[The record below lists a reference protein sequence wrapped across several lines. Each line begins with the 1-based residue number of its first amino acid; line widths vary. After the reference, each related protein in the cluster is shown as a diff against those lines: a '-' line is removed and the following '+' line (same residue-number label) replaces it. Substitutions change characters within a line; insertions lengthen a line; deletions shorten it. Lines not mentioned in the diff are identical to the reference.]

1 MRVLVEPDVEAL
13 SQAAASLVAE
23 LLSANPRAILAL
35 PTGRTPL
42 GLYRE
47 LARMNREG
55 NLDFSGTRIFN
66 LDEYIGVPPVDMRSF
81 DHYLRQHLLSAVN
94 VLPEHIHL
102 LSCESTDTLCGKYE
116 TTIRGAGGIDLL
128 IAGVGT
134 NGHIAFNEP
143 GSTLDSRTRIVEL
156 ADSTRANMQ
165 AVFKGGEI
173 PTQAV
178 TIGLGTIL
186 EARKILVLATGK
198 TKQKALAGLLQGPVT
213 TENPISAVRLH
224 KHVTVIA
231 DEEASGLSESSRRS

>member
-66 LDEYIGVPPVDMRSF
+66 LDEYIGVPPTDVRSF

-143 GSTLDSRTRIVEL
+143 GSALDSRTRIVEL

-173 PTQAV
+173 PTQ
-178 TIGLGTIL
+178 
-186 EARKILVLATGK
+186 
-198 TKQKALAGLLQGPVT
+198 
-213 TENPISAVRLH
+213 
-224 KHVTVIA
+224 
-231 DEEASGLSESSRRS
+231 